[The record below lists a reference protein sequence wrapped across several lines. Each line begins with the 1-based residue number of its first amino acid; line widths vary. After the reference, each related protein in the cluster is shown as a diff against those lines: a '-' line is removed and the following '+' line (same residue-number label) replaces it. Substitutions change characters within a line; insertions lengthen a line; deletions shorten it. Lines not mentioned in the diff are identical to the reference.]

1 VSNRGAWSDIRDF
14 LLHTP
19 PVPTLIEFA
28 SEEEREDYSHRILQR
43 VGLSVS
49 GYAVLNLHRIGI
61 EAPVRYV
68 FEELLT
74 WDAESTYWPNH
85 LARVE
90 RVDGRLEHIEIFL
103 FGRRKPL
110 FGIGNGAFGLD
121 LIPLF
126 RMDALEIA
134 RRPDPTNFDNARYL
148 LYRCSGGY
156 PIGIFAI
163 YVRSPIAARGE
174 PEQTQVFF
182 AVGFNFYGKEDWPET
197 HIINSIWERV
207 HNRATANILNKLK
220 ELCEGSFRGVAEPP
234 RSRMPPGPRR
244 ASCRG

>member
-1 VSNRGAWSDIRDF
+1 MSNRGVCSDIRGF

-49 GYAVLNLHRIGI
+49 EYAVLNLHRIGI

-74 WDAESTYWPNH
+74 WDGESTYWPNH
-85 LARVE
+85 LARVG
-90 RVDGRLEHIEIFL
+90 RVGGRLEHIEIFL
-103 FGRRKPL
+103 FGRRRPL
-110 FGIGNGAFGLD
+110 FGIGGGAFGLD

-182 AVGFNFYGKEDWPET
+182 AVGFNFYGKQDWPET

-220 ELCEGSFRGVAEPP
+220 EVCEGTFRGVAEPA
-234 RSRMPPGPRR
+234 RSLMPPGPRR
-244 ASCRG
+244 RSSRG